1 MEIQQGSQL
10 IAGVGASVRVRPSTI
25 PLVITA
31 LGCRHVRELLPS
43 DYRTP
48 STRNKSDNSLEN
60 E

>member
-1 MEIQQGSQL
+1 MGRRFLASNGS
-10 IAGVGASVRVRPSTI
+10 VTTGAFSVTDLESWPG
-25 PLVITA
+25 PL
-31 LGCRHVRELLPS
+31 PF